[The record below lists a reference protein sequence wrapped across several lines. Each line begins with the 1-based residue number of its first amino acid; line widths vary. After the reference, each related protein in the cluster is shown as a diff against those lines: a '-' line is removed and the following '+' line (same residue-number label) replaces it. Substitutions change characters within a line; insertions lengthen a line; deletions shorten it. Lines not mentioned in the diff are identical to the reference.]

1 MEKRKPYRNS
11 IRSEKMIIRA
21 FVELMQKK
29 DEKKITV
36 TDVVNEADINRSTF
50 YAHFKSIDDVRE
62 RIHSD
67 VMESIMIF
75 VNKGS
80 DNGEAEPERT
90 FDLIVNFLESDASFY
105 KALINRVGADKF
117 LRQLREKVIGIC
129 LNNPAIMN
137 KVSDRKKLE
146 VAMRIFIGG
155 YVSIIEDWAN
165 GSLNATLAE
174 CTDVMKE
181 CIWGSIDRYAEA

>member
-11 IRSEKMIIRA
+11 IRSEKMIVRA

-75 VNKGS
+75 VNQSS
-80 DNGEAEPERT
+80 DNGQAEPERT
-90 FDLIVNFLESDASFY
+90 FDLIVNFLESDSSFY
-105 KALINRVGADKF
+105 KALINKVGADKF

-129 LNNPAIMN
+129 LNNPVIMN
-137 KVSDRKKLE
+137 KVSDKKKLE

-181 CIWGSIDRYAEA
+181 CIRGSIDRYAEA